1 MRPCILETV
10 VLTSGRY
17 FLSRFCVTISFMR
30 ADQFVRAHRDSWQR
44 LNELTQRAHSGQL
57 SALSD
62 DELHEMG
69 ALYRRASSDLARAQT
84 RLSKTTAGRELVR
97 SLNALVLRAHS
108 QVYSAPAPQPHRVLD
123 FILFGFPACVRR
135 NWKAV
140 ALSALLL
147 YGPALIAYLCVIANP
162 ELAKL
167 FVPESAIQEVQRRAE
182 QKIITGWGA
191 NTHFGGLLE
200 SPGISSYIMVNNIFV
215 SLRAAA
221 FGVTMGIGTVIALVA
236 NGLMLGGLSGA
247 ATNYHVSLT
256 YWAVILPHG
265 IIELSAISLAGG
277 AGFLLAR
284 AIYAP
289 GDLPRRDALK
299 IAGGEAAQLMTG
311 VAGMLVIAGLIE
323 GFITPQ
329 PLPPLL
335 KITFGLLTAIL
346 LLLYLNARP
355 KLKSSTR

>member
-1 MRPCILETV
+1 M
-10 VLTSGRY
+10 
-17 FLSRFCVTISFMR
+17 
-30 ADQFVRAHRDSWQR
+30 RAHRDAWKR
-44 LNELTQRAHSGQL
+44 LNELTQKAQNNRL
-57 SALSD
+57 SSLSD

-84 RLSKTTAGRELVR
+84 RLSKATAGRELVR

-108 QVYSAPAPQPHRVLD
+108 QVYSAPAPQPQRLLD
-123 FILFGFPACVRR
+123 FLLYGFPACVRR
-135 NWKAV
+135 HWKPI

-147 YGPALIAYLCVIANP
+147 YGPAFIAYLCVIINP
-162 ELAKL
+162 SLARL

-221 FGVTMGIGTVIALVA
+221 FGVTMGIGTVITLVA

-247 ATNYHVSLT
+247 ATNYHVSLNF
-256 YWAVILPHG
+256 WAVILPHG
-265 IIELSAISLAGG
+265 IIELSAISLSGG

-299 IAGGEAAQLMTG
+299 IAGGEAAQLLAG
-311 VAGMLVIAGLIE
+311 VAAMLVIAGLIE
-323 GFITPQ
+323 GFITPT
-329 PLPPLL
+329 PIPPLL
-335 KITFGLLTAIL
+335 KVSFGILTAIL
-346 LLLYLNARP
+346 LLFYLNARP
-355 KLKSSTR
+355 KPKSSAR